1 MNGHKCLCM
10 IKLLHSPKKPLES
23 PNTAGR
29 QKSLLPTYEI
39 PEKFEDL
46 IKKDNVPAVLRKPL
60 SPSTYK
66 DYFATLLYSEDY
78 HLEVLI
84 SVSKTN
90 PILLYIRNV
99 EEFLF
104 RSQRIYTLFRKM
116 LSKLSGPIL
125 FLGSRMLDPGNDYR
139 DVDERLT
146 LLFPY
151 NIEIKPPEDETH
163 LLNWKSQLEEDM
175 KVIQFRDNRN
185 HIMEVKSYICVFMCL
200 THKRI
205 QELTLFCM
213 LRSIQGHD
221 SAKNNHLVTSL
232 LLSSGFWSD
241 YLSSMGTS
249 AIRGL
254 PKWGL
259 LLPQSEFY

>member
-1 MNGHKCLCM
+1 
-10 IKLLHSPKKPLES
+10 
-23 PNTAGR
+23 
-29 QKSLLPTYEI
+29 
-39 PEKFEDL
+39 
-46 IKKDNVPAVLRKPL
+46 
-60 SPSTYK
+60 
-66 DYFATLLYSEDY
+66 
-78 HLEVLI
+78 
-84 SVSKTN
+84 
-90 PILLYIRNV
+90 
-99 EEFLF
+99 
-104 RSQRIYTLFRKM
+104 M

-125 FLGSRMLDPGNDYR
+125 IIGLRMLDPGNDYR

-163 LLNWKSQLEEDM
+163 SQLEEDM
-175 KVIQFRDNRN
+175 IVIQFQDNRN
-185 HIMEVKSYICVFMCL
+185 HIMEVLIANDLDCDDLGSICLVDTMVLSNYIEEIYFFQVKSYLCVFMCL

-213 LRSIQGHD
+213 LRSILGPD
-221 SAKNNHLVTSL
+221 NAKNNHLVTSL

-241 YLSSMGTS
+241 YLLSMGTS

-259 LLPQSEFY
+259 LLPQSELY